1 MIDRDGGFYY
11 LICDVCGE
19 EAPAS
24 FCEFQEA
31 VRYKK
36 AEGWR
41 SRRRDGEWEDVCPDC
56 QEMCNHDWI
65 KCGEGSTR

>member
-1 MIDRDGGFYY
+1 MIDRDGEFYY

-24 FCEFQEA
+24 FHEFREA

-56 QEMCNHDWI
+56 QE
-65 KCGEGSTR
+65 EE